1 LRQSASRIAWFVP
14 FRRNTLTSNLCCVN
28 IFFLARAN
36 KFVGRMSCLDFE
48 FSKEPMREL
57 ERARWRCRRGL
68 LELDIVLQRFMD
80 EHYARLGET
89 ELRQFEMLLD
99 LSDNDLWEMIALRK
113 ETENRSLQPVLHLLQ
128 TI

>member
-1 LRQSASRIAWFVP
+1 
-14 FRRNTLTSNLCCVN
+14 
-28 IFFLARAN
+28 
-36 KFVGRMSCLDFE
+36 
-48 FSKEPMREL
+48 MREL

-80 EHYARLGET
+80 EHYARLSET

-113 ETENRSLQPVLHLLQ
+113 ETENRNLQPVLHLLQ